1 MQSSIAHRS
10 YNIYFIGAVKIN
22 GEVDREYR
30 SVYHLKVRAGE
41 IDCGL
46 KPDNNS
52 NVGKRR
58 V

>member
-1 MQSSIAHRS
+1 MAYLSCCNCYS
-10 YNIYFIGAVKIN
+10 IGAVKIN

-52 NVGKRR
+52 NVGK
-58 V
+58 